1 MAENNDFFNIKSM
14 HVFFIIFKTQNK
26 YKVLSL
32 GKRVNIISMPN
43 NGKEKHAR
51 DHTTQLN
58 VL

>member
-1 MAENNDFFNIKSM
+1 MVENDFFNIKRM

-32 GKRVNIISMPN
+32 GKRVNIISMTN

-51 DHTTQLN
+51 DPTTQLN